1 MLRDQTPLYEKEY
14 EVEICDSVVRK
25 LRTTATSQ
33 AEACERAKELIE
45 RLPELPE
52 GELLSRSINTAAI
65 LDGSEATLEF
75 EVRVGGDFG
84 WWFHQQELN
93 IGGAPDGAEA
103 SFAMRDFCERIKRG
117 DITPGKFS
125 VRFEIIASASKYRGL
140 YKRLSITDDRAFKLA
155 VLTSMKDAIDK
166 ELQGSNDT

>member
-75 EVRVGGDFG
+75 EVKVVGDFG

-93 IGGAPDGAEA
+93 IKDAPDGAEA
-103 SFAMRDFCERIKRG
+103 SFATRDFCERIKRG
-117 DITPGKFS
+117 DIVPGNFSAKFE
-125 VRFEIIASASKYRGL
+125 VIASASNYRGL
-140 YKRLSITDDRAFKLA
+140 YRHLSLTDDRAFKLA
-155 VLTSMKDAIDK
+155 MLTAMKDAIDK
-166 ELQGSNDT
+166 ELQGLNDT